1 MFTKSPIVSF
11 PNPKFAAE
19 LLEPVNAQLLKEKE
33 QLINGYLASVTDLVK
48 IPAVPRATETALPEE
63 EAEPIK
69 VEKPPEAESSFLNN
83 INAILPNQVNQNPN
97 PNLAMAGQ
105 SIFGADDT
113 VFGGIM
119 NTNTARQRVA

>member
-1 MFTKSPIVSF
+1 M
-11 PNPKFAAE
+11 
-19 LLEPVNAQLLKEKE
+19 
-33 QLINGYLASVTDLVK
+33 
-48 IPAVPRATETALPEE
+48 PEE
-63 EAEPIK
+63 EAAPIK

-83 INAILPNQVNQNPN
+83 INAILPNQENQNPN